1 MAKSYKDMNKDRR
14 GTPRPTNNLKT
25 QKAIQK
31 DQRWERRDD
40 EEDWNNYKW
49 PFNRITKGIQAHAIT
64 QTILSNWHGKPLE
77 CF

>member
-40 EEDWNNYKW
+40 EEDWNNYK
-49 PFNRITKGIQAHAIT
+49 
-64 QTILSNWHGKPLE
+64 
-77 CF
+77 